1 MVIIVIL
8 YLQDID
14 VNVMLTILIL
24 YPRIS
29 VSAEALMTIITE
41 VCKAPTH
48 WLKGLNRHNR
58 HNVHRD
64 GECYP

>member
-8 YLQDID
+8 YLQNIY

-29 VSAEALMTIITE
+29 VSAEALMKIITA

-48 WLKGLNRHNR
+48 WLKALNRHNT
-58 HNVHRD
+58 
-64 GECYP
+64 

>member
-29 VSAEALMTIITE
+29 VSAEALMTIITDWMTE
-41 VCKAPTH
+41 QRIRLYRLLTVIMMVF
-48 WLKGLNRHNR
+48 RII
-58 HNVHRD
+58 
-64 GECYP
+64 